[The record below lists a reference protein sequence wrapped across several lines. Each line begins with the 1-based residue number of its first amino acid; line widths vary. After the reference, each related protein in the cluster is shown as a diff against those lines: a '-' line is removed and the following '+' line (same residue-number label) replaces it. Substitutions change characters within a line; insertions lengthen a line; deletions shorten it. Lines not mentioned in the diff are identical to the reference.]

1 MASKKVQNALAS
13 TTTPDQILAAA
24 GVEVKLT
31 KSELA
36 EYVKELA
43 IRQLERQWQ
52 EADEARSAHDGSV
65 PFAGLTIDVDES
77 SIPARVKKVR
87 DALLES
93 DVKIR
98 GLDLHIEYDTTVV
111 WRVEYA
117 DGKSG
122 RIFSYV
128 SIPMKEGEYPIPSKY
143 AEYHALDQKA
153 LDLRQKLHEVKN
165 KNFKAMM
172 IENALNSTDA
182 GKLVITNLQQM
193 VEKLTKI

>member
-13 TTTPDQILAAA
+13 TPDQILAAA

-43 IRQLERQWQ
+43 IRELERQWQ

-65 PFAGLTIDVDES
+65 PFGGLAIDVDES
-77 SIPARVKKVR
+77 SIPARIKKVR
-87 DALLES
+87 DALLEN

-98 GLDLHIEYDTTVV
+98 GIDLHIEYNTTVV
-111 WRVEYA
+111 WRV
-117 DGKSG
+117 K
-122 RIFSYV
+122 YV
-128 SIPMKEGEYPIPSKY
+128 ENDKNRAFCCIDLPFVEGEYPIPSKY